1 MTTPETAPSG
11 GPRKAALITGGSRG
25 IGFAIAERFGAAGWD
40 VTISARGVEALER
53 AADRLRA
60 AGGRVQAAPADMTDE
75 AAITALV
82 EAHNAAFGRCDA
94 LVVNAGMGAM
104 GAVADFPVRRFD
116 TLYQVNVRA
125 PFLLM
130 QGMLPT
136 LRTTAGER
144 GAAKVIAI
152 SSITG
157 VYPEPNLTAC
167 GATKA
172 ALASMCETI
181 NLEESSRGVSATS
194 ICPGYVDTD
203 MSEWTKGAIPAEE
216 MISGADVAAVAYA
229 VTELGRY
236 AVLPQ
241 AVLTRPGPNMHR
253 A

>member
-1 MTTPETAPSG
+1 MTE
-11 GPRKAALITGGSRG
+11 RKAALITGGSRG
-25 IGFAIAERFGAAGWD
+25 IGAAIAERFAQSGWD
-40 VTISARGVEALER
+40 LTISARGLDALEET
-53 AADRLRA
+53 AARLRSI
-60 AGGRVQAAPADMTDE
+60 GGRVEVVPADMTDE
-75 AAITALV
+75 DAITALV
-82 EAHNAAFGRCDA
+82 AAHNAAFGRCDA
-94 LVVNAGMGAM
+94 LVVNAGMGVM

-116 TLYQVNVRA
+116 KLYQVNVRA

-136 LRTTAGER
+136 LRATAGDS

-157 VYPEPNLTAC
+157 VYPEPNLTAY

-172 ALASMCETI
+172 ALASMCETF
-181 NLEESSRGVSATS
+181 NLEESTNGVSATS

-203 MSEWTKGAIPAEE
+203 MSEWTKGEDAIPAEQ
-216 MISGADVAAVAYA
+216 MISGADVAAIAYA

-241 AVLTRPGPNMHR
+241 AVLTRSGTNLHR